1 METPY
6 YYLTLIGFIATFVGT
21 LGGGGGLIN
30 LPSMLLLGVPI
41 HTAIAANKFSNSF
54 SSFTSFY
61 TIWKKQQVQLK
72 LGLSIVPFTI
82 IGGISGALLASFLIE
97 EVLLKVALVLLI
109 IATILNIVKSN
120 LRKTENTETPTP
132 LFYPTYIGIGAF
144 DGLFGPGQATLLM
157 HSFLNAGHSFLTS
170 IGLTRLQ
177 TFASCTVSFWVYF
190 SMGHFDW
197 RVGVALGLG
206 SFVGAQTAIKLANRL
221 AFLPWQK
228 ILSAF
233 SIFLIVYLSI
243 KIIL

>member
-61 TIWKKQQVQLK
+61 TIRKKQQVQLK

-82 IGGISGALLASFLIE
+82 VGGISGALLAAFLTE
-97 EVLLKVALVLLI
+97 EILLKIALVLLI
-109 IATILNIVKSN
+109 IATILNIVKSK
-120 LRKTENTETPTP
+120 LKKKENTGNPIP

-157 HSFLNAGHSFLTS
+157 HSFLNAGHSFITS

-190 SMGHFDW
+190 SMGYFDW
-197 RVGVALGLG
+197 RVGVTLGIG
-206 SFVGAQTAIKLANRL
+206 SFLGAQTAIRLANTL

-228 ILSAF
+228 LLSGF
-233 SIFLIVYLSI
+233 SIFLIIYLSV
-243 KIIL
+243 KILL

>member
-6 YYLTLIGFIATFVGT
+6 YYLTVIGFIATFIGT

-41 HTAIAANKFSNSF
+41 HTAIASNKFSNTF

-61 TIWKKQQVQLK
+61 TIWKKQQVNLK

-82 IGGISGALLASFLIE
+82 IGGGTGALLASFLTE
-97 EVLLKVALVLLI
+97 EILLKMALVLLV
-109 IATILNIVKSN
+109 IATILNISKSKLKKKEHN
-120 LRKTENTETPTP
+120 GTIAP
-132 LFYPTYIGIGAF
+132 LYYPTYIGIGAF

-157 HSFLNAGHSFLTS
+157 HSFINAGHSFLTS

-177 TFASCTVSFWVYF
+177 TFASCFISFLVYF
-190 SMGHFDW
+190 TMGYFDW
-197 RVGVALGLG
+197 RVGVALGIG
-206 SFVGAQTAIKLANRL
+206 SFFGAQTALKLANRL

-233 SIFLIVYLSI
+233 SVFLIIYLFL
-243 KIIL
+243 KILY